1 MDELV
6 EIKSIITFITLSVW
20 TTWFNMLVFRFGIE
34 LCGYTRGFGCY
45 SHSKQVVWS
54 VFTLTACR
62 LNMVDVG
69 VWTLS
74 SPPAQRKK
82 RSCSGRRWWNRSSH
96 SLMKDK
102 IKIYEDEVVEHT
114 VQNENVM
121 WILDMQN
128 SGCLILRQ
136 KLLFSLS
143 HNLYIL

>member
-1 MDELV
+1 
-6 EIKSIITFITLSVW
+6 
-20 TTWFNMLVFRFGIE
+20 MLE
-34 LCGYTRGFGCY
+34 CGHY
-45 SHSKQVVWS
+45 
-54 VFTLTACR
+54 R
-62 LNMVDVG
+62 LPQ
-69 VWTLS
+69 L
-74 SPPAQRKK
+74 R
-82 RSCSGRRWWNRSSH
+82 GRRGAAQGGGGETDRH